1 MEYQFN
7 YGLNAN
13 IQERLEQKLKKV
25 TPKIS
30 RKFLTE
36 YLANKVDNILK
47 NDSLENKNYFIL
59 ARICSIAELSQIEE
73 KDIENLGSVTD
84 YGIDDPNNDFEGKK
98 MYFFNLDSFE
108 SGKNT
113 TNGLRANLIDRIEKV
128 EQIHDARAQNGL
140 EREDEF
146 SMSGVAIIL
155 LPENVLRE
163 DNDKISF
170 GKTSVYNDK
179 RNGTSERMETCFN
192 PEVLEK
198 CDVVCAKDIYSEIQ
212 DAMNNY
218 DNLYD
223 FVLTSASPILKQYAK
238 SCLEEFSNQDKQKEI
253 AKKIK
258 LNFEE
263 KGTVES
269 IKSLIDQ
276 SGVDAVYQ
284 YLGYLGA
291 TPNVISYCVQ
301 SGILDGENEA
311 IKEFQAEQSSTHS
324 SKSQSY
330 DIMDQDD
337 TYFSDGEDTDD
348 SYDM

>member
-1 MEYQFN
+1 MEYKLN
-7 YGLNAN
+7 YALNAD
-13 IQERLEQKLKKV
+13 IQDRLEQKLKRL
-25 TPKIS
+25 TPSTS
-30 RKFLTE
+30 RKFLAE
-36 YLANKVDNILK
+36 YLADKVDNIL
-47 NDSLENKNYFIL
+47 NDENVKHKNYFIL
-59 ARICSIAELSQIEE
+59 ARICSVAELNEIEE
-73 KDIENLGSVTD
+73 KDVENLGSVVD

-146 SMSGVAIIL
+146 SISGVAIIL

-163 DNDKISF
+163 DKDKISF

-179 RNGTSERMETCFN
+179 HNGTSERMETCFK

-223 FVLTSASPILKQYAK
+223 YILTSASPVLRQYAK
-238 SCLEEFSNQDKQKEI
+238 NCLEELSKQDKQKEI

-269 IKSLIDQ
+269 IKSLIEQ

-311 IKEFQAEQSSTHS
+311 IKEFQAEHKQTQNNRQTSF
-324 SKSQSY
+324 

>member
-1 MEYQFN
+1 MEYKLN
-7 YGLNAN
+7 YALNAD
-13 IQERLEQKLKKV
+13 IQDRLEQKLKRL
-25 TPKIS
+25 TPSTS
-30 RKFLTE
+30 RKFLAE
-36 YLANKVDNILK
+36 YLADKVDNIL
-47 NDSLENKNYFIL
+47 NDENVKHKNYFIL
-59 ARICSIAELSQIEE
+59 ARICSVAELNEIEE
-73 KDIENLGSVTD
+73 KDVENLGSVVD

-163 DNDKISF
+163 DKDKISF

-179 RNGTSERMETCFN
+179 HNGTSERTETCFK

-212 DAMNNY
+212 DAINNY

-223 FVLTSASPILKQYAK
+223 YILTSASPVLRQYAK
-238 SCLEEFSNQDKQKEI
+238 NCLEELSKQDKQKEI

-258 LNFEE
+258 LSFEE

-269 IKSLIDQ
+269 IKSLIEQ

-291 TPNVISYCVQ
+291 TPNVINYCVQ

-311 IKEFQAEQSSTHS
+311 IKEFQAEQKPTQNNRQTSF
-324 SKSQSY
+324 
-330 DIMDQDD
+330 DIMDQED

>member
-1 MEYQFN
+1 MEYKLN
-7 YGLNAN
+7 YALNAD
-13 IQERLEQKLKKV
+13 IQDRLEQKLKRL
-25 TPKIS
+25 TPSTS
-30 RKFLTE
+30 RKFLAE
-36 YLANKVDNILK
+36 YLADKVDNIL
-47 NDSLENKNYFIL
+47 NDENVKHKNYFIL
-59 ARICSIAELSQIEE
+59 ARICSVAELNEIEE
-73 KDIENLGSVTD
+73 KDVENLGSVVD

-108 SGKNT
+108 GEKNT
-113 TNGLRANLIDRIEKV
+113 TKNLRKNLTDRIEKV

-163 DNDKISF
+163 DKDKISF

-179 RNGTSERMETCFN
+179 HNGTSERTETCFK

-198 CDVVCAKDIYSEIQ
+198 CEVVCAKDIYSEIQ
-212 DAMNNY
+212 DAINNY

-223 FVLTSASPILKQYAK
+223 YILTSASPVLRQYAK
-238 SCLEEFSNQDKQKEI
+238 NCLEELSKQDKQKEI

-258 LNFEE
+258 LSFEE

-269 IKSLIDQ
+269 IKSLIEQ

-291 TPNVISYCVQ
+291 TPNVINYCVQ

-311 IKEFQAEQSSTHS
+311 IKEFQAEQKPTQNNRQTSF
-324 SKSQSY
+324 
-330 DIMDQDD
+330 DIMDQED